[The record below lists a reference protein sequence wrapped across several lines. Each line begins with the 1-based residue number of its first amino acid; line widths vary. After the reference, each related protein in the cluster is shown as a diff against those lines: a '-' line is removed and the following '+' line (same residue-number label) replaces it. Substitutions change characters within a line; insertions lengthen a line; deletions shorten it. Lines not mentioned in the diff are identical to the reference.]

1 MHYNPQFLDQLQ
13 ILNSEQKQQLE
24 ALSFN
29 FNDFAKMQGCIDK
42 LRFDFIY
49 SSAQIEGNTYDKLD
63 TLALLEE
70 GLTAGGK
77 KYSDAKMILNLRNA
91 FDVILKEDLP
101 ISLETCQKL
110 HAILSQELVS
120 TNNCGVMRNHN
131 ITGITGTSYLPLA
144 CGDRLHTEMKHLF
157 KQYASL
163 DHPFE
168 RAIYLHNN
176 LCYLQYFEDCNKRT
190 ARCMQFLSL
199 KNDNQMPLVLV
210 DDDPTLYKQYREA
223 LIVYYERGDYQN
235 YLDFFIQTYQ
245 REATFLKEVQAL
257 AHHNQTTPHRKRR

>member
-1 MHYNPQFLDQLQ
+1 MHYNPQFLDNLH
-13 ILNSEQKQQLE
+13 ILNPQQKQQLNS
-24 ALSFN
+24 LSFN
-29 FNDFAKMQGCIDK
+29 FSDFATMQGCMKK

-49 SSAQIEGNTYDKLD
+49 SSAQIEGNTYSKLD

-101 ISLETCQKL
+101 ISLETCQNL

-120 TNNCGVMRNHN
+120 PNNCGVMRNHN

-144 CGDRLHTEMKHLF
+144 YGDRLHTEMKYLF
-157 KQYASL
+157 KQYQTI

-199 KNDNQMPLVLV
+199 KNDHKMPLVLI
-210 DDDPTLYKQYREA
+210 DDDPTLYKQYRGA
-223 LIVYYERGDYQN
+223 LIAYYEGGDYQA

-245 REATFLKEVQAL
+245 REVAFLREVQAL
-257 AHHNQTTPHRKRR
+257 AHHNPATHRRWR

>member
-1 MHYNPQFLDQLQ
+1 MHYNPQFLDNLY
-13 ILNSEQKQQLE
+13 ILNSQQKQRLE
-24 ALSFN
+24 SLVLSFS
-29 FNDFAKMQGCIDK
+29 DFIGLQGCMEK

-49 SSAQIEGNTYDKLD
+49 SSAQIEGNTYSKLD

-91 FDVILKEDLP
+91 FDVILKEDLS
-101 ISLETCQKL
+101 ISLETCQNL
-110 HAILSQELVS
+110 HALLSQELVS
-120 TNNCGVMRNHN
+120 PNNCGVMRNHN

-163 DHPFE
+163 GHPFE

-199 KNDNQMPLVLV
+199 KNDNKIPLVLV
-210 DDDPTLYKQYREA
+210 EDNSTLYKQYRGA
-223 LIVYYERGDYQN
+223 LITYYERGDHQE
-235 YLDFFIQTYQ
+235 YLDFFIKTYE
-245 REATFLKEVQAL
+245 REVEFLREVQEL
-257 AHHNQTTPHRKRR
+257 NKYHG